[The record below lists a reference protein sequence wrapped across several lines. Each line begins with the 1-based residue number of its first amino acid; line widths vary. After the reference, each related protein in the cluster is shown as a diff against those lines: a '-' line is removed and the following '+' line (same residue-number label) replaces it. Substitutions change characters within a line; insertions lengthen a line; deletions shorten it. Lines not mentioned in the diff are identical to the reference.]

1 LHIHDTVFWVDA
13 SVRMQ
18 TSDLAR
24 VYDQAVNRSRG
35 VVTFDGCGHN
45 IYMATHA
52 HMYRY
57 LPITKQSAVS
67 VEMYGATAIFI
78 RRSKEVE
85 NAAMI

>member
-1 LHIHDTVFWVDA
+1 MHIHDTVFWVDA

-35 VVTFDGCGHN
+35 VVTFVGCEHN